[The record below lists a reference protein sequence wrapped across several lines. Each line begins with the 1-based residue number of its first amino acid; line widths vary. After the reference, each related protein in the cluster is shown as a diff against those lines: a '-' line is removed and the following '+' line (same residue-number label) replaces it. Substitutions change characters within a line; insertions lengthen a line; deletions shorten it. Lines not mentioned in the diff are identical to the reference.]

1 MGKRKNAQFRRDTWI
16 KLLVLERSEDEF
28 ESEYARVIGTLVR
41 YRIEKELTQS
51 ELAERSGLSVTT
63 ISNIESLHSVPSLKN
78 YLKYVRG
85 LDVEF
90 GFRKRG

>member
-1 MGKRKNAQFRRDTWI
+1 MEKGSSRFRRDTWM
-16 KLLVLERSEDEF
+16 KLIALGGSEDEF
-28 ESEYARVIGTLVR
+28 EAGYARVIGTLVR